1 MMKRNLRFLAYI
13 TGGLLLLG
21 VTLVVPAV
29 WATPDQGR
37 PAQTVPT
44 RTPVRTFVPTI
55 APTEAPTLAPATPV
69 PGGEPAMTATPEAG
83 PLPAITATQ
92 MPAALLLTK
101 QADRTVVWP
110 GLEVA
115 FTLTLT
121 NQGTTSVRQIVI
133 EDALPP
139 ALLPGTIQGTAAA
152 WEGQTLRA
160 RTPVLAP
167 GGRFV
172 VTFTARVREDVLP
185 GGAIVNQAAATA
197 IGGQRAV
204 AGVVLALPP
213 AELPPTG
220 GGLNDA
226 GPAR

>member
-1 MMKRNLRFLAYI
+1 
-13 TGGLLLLG
+13 
-21 VTLVVPAV
+21 
-29 WATPDQGR
+29 
-37 PAQTVPT
+37 
-44 RTPVRTFVPTI
+44 
-55 APTEAPTLAPATPV
+55 
-69 PGGEPAMTATPEAG
+69 PAMTATPEAG

-110 GLEVA
+110 GLEVV
-115 FTLTLT
+115 FTLTLI
-121 NQGTTSVRQIVI
+121 NQGTTSARQIVI

-197 IGGQRAV
+197 MGDQRAV
-204 AGVVLALPP
+204 AGVVLALAPI
-213 AELPPTG
+213 ELPTTG
-220 GGLNDA
+220 GDLNDD
-226 GPAR
+226 GPAQ